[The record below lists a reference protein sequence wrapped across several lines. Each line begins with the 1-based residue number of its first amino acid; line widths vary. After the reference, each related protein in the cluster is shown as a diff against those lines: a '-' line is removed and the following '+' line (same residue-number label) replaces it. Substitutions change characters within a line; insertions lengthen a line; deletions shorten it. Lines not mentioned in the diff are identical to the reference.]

1 MTSAYFYFN
10 QAQLDTADS
19 YRQSGNY
26 PAMYN
31 TLSQA
36 VRAGGGDPRLANW
49 LTRAGEINSGRGFYA
64 EFVRG
69 AVYEAGREAG
79 KNIDAAVFQ
88 RVSNMLAMDV
98 MADAIRDKRLSFDNV
113 ISRDV
118 GTAIGGEE
126 TGGLGLSPDKWA
138 GTVGAAFPIGVG
150 GLGMD
155 PDSEFYQN
163 LEKYYRENGYDPYQR
178 ADRLFDLIDDNVAG
192 AIHAAQDPIARNEIA
207 TKIAIDAIMQ
217 YSALIQQQLGVAKII
232 SELGSDVVQSD
243 GQSWTWDGVRDAAK
257 QFSQMAAGLHW
268 YQDFLQGTMNMAKAL
283 AEGSA
288 DVFSGAEATWK
299 RWIQPLFDHLRE
311 MIRDSIT
318 DGVDAVKQRLH
329 DWRTHLGDAF
339 QRLANQLHKD
349 SDAFMTLLHDLFG
362 YQRDVR
368 DPLVLDL
375 DGDGIETVAAGKNIL
390 FDHDGDGIKHASGWI
405 KSDDGLL
412 VLDRNGNGHI
422 DDGSELFG
430 ADTLL
435 ANGQKATSG
444 FEALRDLD
452 SNGDGVFDAG
462 DTRFT
467 DVRVWRDLNQDG
479 RSQTNE
485 LFTLSSLG
493 IASIALTPTDTQRV
507 NLNDGNFIDGRGTY
521 TRSDGRTGVVGNL
534 QLGLDH
540 FYRDYNG
547 AHAQVTVSEA
557 ARALPAITGSGAV
570 RDLQEAA
577 SQSPALLAAV
587 QALLSGTTPGTLRAA
602 LDQVI
607 ALWADTSTMRSSEE
621 RLEASGD
628 MQRNVYYQW
637 FVPAAVIAQGQEAVQ
652 TWTQQQHA
660 RLGPI
665 IGILEKFNGS
675 TLVSDHNGQ
684 ISMGGQIFSWNR
696 VVHPDGHGEEV
707 MTFRFLPEQFDPLID
722 PFTKAYAHLKES
734 IYIRLVLQQRLS
746 DYLSGLTMTY
756 HHGVMGW
763 DASGVH
769 AKLDDT
775 WQHNKAQALQ
785 DAMDLYR
792 YGSDALAGSDWK
804 PLDTLRDMIDR
815 TAAAPD
821 GIQAL
826 KEAGTPFVSGDLEGS
841 AAADIMF
848 GDAGA
853 NTLSGGAGDDVLS
866 GGGGDDTLYGG
877 EGNDILRGDAGND
890 LLYGSS
896 QNNTYLFNQ
905 GDGHDT
911 LVDQGGSDTIVFGTG
926 IAASDIRGWLQG
938 QDVVLDLGN
947 GHDSIRFKNRVN
959 SDGGRDTRTDIEQIT
974 FADGTVWTGKTL
986 NDMALTTQG
995 TSGNDT
1001 LQGWQGRDTMLGGAG
1016 DDTLSGRGGDDV
1028 LLGGDGNDL
1037 LDGGSGSNRLEG
1049 GAGNDVLKVSAY
1061 YSSDNVLSGGT
1072 GDDTLYGSNNS
1083 DTYLFEKGDGHDTLV
1098 EQGGTDKLVLGAGI
1112 AASDVKVLR
1121 EGQDVVLDLGNGHD
1135 SIRLKDWL
1143 TSDGYRSGSA
1153 DIEQIV
1159 FADGTVWT
1167 GETLSDI
1174 GLTTIGTSG
1183 NDTLQG
1189 WQGRDILLG
1198 GAGDDVL
1205 SGGAGS
1211 NRLEGG
1217 AGNDVLKVSAYYS
1230 SDNVLSGGTGDD
1242 TLYGSIFADT
1252 YLFNQGDGHDTL
1264 VEQGGTDKLVLGAGI
1279 VASDVKVLREGQDV
1293 VLDLGNGHDSIRLK
1307 DWLTSDGYRSG
1318 SADIEQ
1324 IVFADGTVWTGE
1336 TLSDIGLTTI
1346 GTSGNDTLQGWQG
1359 RDILL
1364 GGAGDDVLS
1373 GGAGSNRLE
1382 GGAGNDVLKVSAYY
1396 SSDNVLS
1403 GGTGDDTL
1411 YGSDNADTY
1420 LFNQGDGHDT
1430 LVDQGGS
1437 DTLVLGTGIAASD
1450 IRGWLQGQDVVLDLG
1465 NGHDSIRFKNRVNSD
1480 GGRDT
1485 RTDIEQIT
1493 FADGTVWTGK
1503 TLNDMALTTQGTS
1516 GNDTLNGWEGR
1527 DTMLGGA
1534 GDDTLSGRGGDDV
1547 LLGGDGND
1555 LLDGGSGSNRLEGG
1569 AGNDVLKVSA
1579 YYSSDNVLSGG
1590 TGDDTL
1596 YGSIF
1601 ADTYLFNQGDGHDT
1615 IVEQGGTDKLVLGA
1629 GIVASDVKVLREGQD
1644 VVLDLGNGHDSI
1656 RLKDWLT
1663 SDGYRSSTAHIE
1675 QIVFADGTV
1684 WTGET
1689 LSDIGLT
1696 TIGTSGDDTLQG
1708 WQGRDILLGGAGD
1721 DVLSGG
1727 AGSNRLEGGAGNDVL
1742 KVSAY
1747 YSSDN
1752 VLSGG
1757 TGDDTLYGSNNSDT
1771 YLFEKGDG
1779 HDTLVEQG
1787 GTDKLVLGAGIVASD
1802 VKVLREGQD
1811 VVLDLGNGHDSIR
1824 LKDWLT
1830 SDGYRS
1836 STANIEQIVFADG
1849 TVWTG
1854 ETLSDIGLTTIGT
1867 SGDDTLQGW
1876 QGRDILLGGAGD
1888 DVLSGGAGTNR
1899 LEGGAGNDVLK
1910 VSAYYSSDNVLNGGT
1925 GDDTL
1930 YGSDNADTYL
1940 FNQGDG
1946 HDTLVD
1952 QGGTDTLVLGTGI
1965 AASDIR
1971 GWLQGQD
1978 VVLDLGNGHDSIR
1991 FKNRVNSDG
2000 GRDTRTDIEQ
2010 ITFADGTV
2018 WTGKTLN
2025 DMALTTQGTSGNDT
2039 LNGWEG
2045 RDTMLGGAGDDTLS
2059 GRGGDDVLL
2068 GGDGNDLLDGG
2079 SGSNRLEGGAGN
2091 DVLKVSAYY
2100 SSDNVLSGGTGDDTL
2115 YGSIFADTYLFNQ
2128 GDGHDTIVEQGGTDK
2143 LVLGAGIVASDVKVL
2158 REGQDV
2164 VLDLGN
2170 GHDSIRLKDWLTSD
2184 GYRSSTAHIEQI
2196 VFADGTVWTGETLS
2210 DIGLTTVG
2218 TSGDNTLQ
2226 GWQGRDILLGG
2237 AGDDVLS
2244 GGAGT
2249 NRLEGGAGNDV
2260 LKVSAYYSSDNVLSG
2275 GTGDDTL
2282 YGSDNADTYLFNQGD
2297 GHDTLVDQGGSD
2309 TLVLGTGIAAS
2320 DIRGWLQGQDVVLDL
2335 GNGHD
2340 SIRFKNRVN
2349 SDGGRDTR
2357 TDIEQITFA
2366 DGTVWTGKTLNDMAL
2381 TTQGTSGNDTLNGW
2395 EGRDTMLGGA
2405 GDDTLSGRGGDD
2417 VLLGGDGNDLLD
2429 GGSGSNRLEGGAG
2442 NDVLKVSAYYS
2453 SDNVLSGGTGD
2464 DTLYGSIFADT
2475 YLFNQGDGHDTLV
2488 EQGGTDRLVFGEG
2501 LHREEALFT
2510 KSGDDLSILFNHG
2523 DDQVT
2528 VAGWFSTPA
2537 HQVESFVFQDGTVLS
2552 GEVERLIA
2560 AMAMPSA
2567 VTTTQATVRD
2577 TNEHHL
2583 LVASSIV

>member
-1 MTSAYFYFN
+1 MSLTAE
-10 QAQLDTADS
+10 QANALLDSITTKEQLRDLINQLD
-19 YRQSGNY
+19 
-26 PAMYN
+26 
-31 TLSQA
+31 
-36 VRAGGGDPRLANW
+36 
-49 LTRAGEINSGRGFYA
+49 INSGGSTTVLYSGNTVNGLDNFQILQGMLHNGDDIRVIDNTEAAKFLNVTPGDPNRNDVLEEKLQQIFGDDPNERNSRSNQFLFGERTA
-64 EFVRG
+64 DGTRFPNGAWDNISARFVDATVGEVRTLTGG
-69 AVYEAGREAG
+69 ASVNGVFNQTELPRLLNNPNITSVDGLPLSDLQRLGPAAAFQAISAQSDNLSGYIKVA
-79 KNIDAAVFQ
+79 IDADGRIIHLPDGVP
-88 RVSNMLAMDV
+88 
-98 MADAIRDKRLSFDNV
+98 RLDSRQYFGLTGVEGKPPLVDTGRYGSFDRFIPERRSGHV
-113 ISRDV
+113 DGARLVQEIKDGYQSASRLLGPESGAARANALRVLGKMGVAADLLSLATMV
-118 GTAIGGEE
+118 HDANAAYARGDTSAGNTIVQDW
-126 TGGLGLSPDKWA
+126 TSRYLGGLM
-138 GTVGAAFPIGVG
+138 G
-150 GLGMD
+150 GLMEAQAVGSLLTPLYMD
-155 PDSEFYQN
+155 GP
-163 LEKYYRENGYDPYQR
+163 
-178 ADRLFDLIDDNVAG
+178 AG
-192 AIHAAQDPIARNEIA
+192 AIFASILTLAA
-207 TKIAIDAIMQ
+207 
-217 YSALIQQQLGVAKII
+217 GV
-232 SELGSDVVQSD
+232 EGTFLGSHYLGDVLNKIFDQLHRL
-243 GQSWTWDGVRDAAK
+243 GQVSEQA
-257 QFSQMAAGLHW
+257 
-268 YQDFLQGTMNMAKAL
+268 
-283 AEGSA
+283 
-288 DVFSGAEATWK
+288 
-299 RWIQPLFDHLRE
+299 
-311 MIRDSIT
+311 
-318 DGVDAVKQRLH
+318 LH
-329 DWRTHLGDAF
+329 DWITHMSDAF

-1001 LQGWQGRDTMLGGAG
+1001 L
-1016 DDTLSGRGGDDV
+1016 
-1028 LLGGDGNDL
+1028 
-1037 LDGGSGSNRLEG
+1037 
-1049 GAGNDVLKVSAY
+1049 
-1061 YSSDNVLSGGT
+1061 
-1072 GDDTLYGSNNS
+1072 
-1083 DTYLFEKGDGHDTLV
+1083 
-1098 EQGGTDKLVLGAGI
+1098 
-1112 AASDVKVLR
+1112 
-1121 EGQDVVLDLGNGHD
+1121 
-1135 SIRLKDWL
+1135 
-1143 TSDGYRSGSA
+1143 
-1153 DIEQIV
+1153 
-1159 FADGTVWT
+1159 
-1167 GETLSDI
+1167 
-1174 GLTTIGTSG
+1174 
-1183 NDTLQG
+1183 
-1189 WQGRDILLG
+1189 
-1198 GAGDDVL
+1198 
-1205 SGGAGS
+1205 
-1211 NRLEGG
+1211 
-1217 AGNDVLKVSAYYS
+1217 
-1230 SDNVLSGGTGDD
+1230 
-1242 TLYGSIFADT
+1242 
-1252 YLFNQGDGHDTL
+1252 
-1264 VEQGGTDKLVLGAGI
+1264 
-1279 VASDVKVLREGQDV
+1279 
-1293 VLDLGNGHDSIRLK
+1293 
-1307 DWLTSDGYRSG
+1307 
-1318 SADIEQ
+1318 
-1324 IVFADGTVWTGE
+1324 
-1336 TLSDIGLTTI
+1336 
-1346 GTSGNDTLQGWQG
+1346 
-1359 RDILL
+1359 
-1364 GGAGDDVLS
+1364 
-1373 GGAGSNRLE
+1373 
-1382 GGAGNDVLKVSAYY
+1382 
-1396 SSDNVLS
+1396 
-1403 GGTGDDTL
+1403 
-1411 YGSDNADTY
+1411 
-1420 LFNQGDGHDT
+1420 
-1430 LVDQGGS
+1430 
-1437 DTLVLGTGIAASD
+1437 
-1450 IRGWLQGQDVVLDLG
+1450 
-1465 NGHDSIRFKNRVNSD
+1465 
-1480 GGRDT
+1480 
-1485 RTDIEQIT
+1485 
-1493 FADGTVWTGK
+1493 
-1503 TLNDMALTTQGTS
+1503 
-1516 GNDTLNGWEGR
+1516 
-1527 DTMLGGA
+1527 
-1534 GDDTLSGRGGDDV
+1534 
-1547 LLGGDGND
+1547 
-1555 LLDGGSGSNRLEGG
+1555 
-1569 AGNDVLKVSA
+1569 
-1579 YYSSDNVLSGG
+1579 
-1590 TGDDTL
+1590 
-1596 YGSIF
+1596 
-1601 ADTYLFNQGDGHDT
+1601 
-1615 IVEQGGTDKLVLGA
+1615 
-1629 GIVASDVKVLREGQD
+1629 
-1644 VVLDLGNGHDSI
+1644 
-1656 RLKDWLT
+1656 
-1663 SDGYRSSTAHIE
+1663 
-1675 QIVFADGTV
+1675 
-1684 WTGET
+1684 
-1689 LSDIGLT
+1689 
-1696 TIGTSGDDTLQG
+1696 
-1708 WQGRDILLGGAGD
+1708 
-1721 DVLSGG
+1721 
-1727 AGSNRLEGGAGNDVL
+1727 
-1742 KVSAY
+1742 
-1747 YSSDN
+1747 
-1752 VLSGG
+1752 
-1757 TGDDTLYGSNNSDT
+1757 
-1771 YLFEKGDG
+1771 
-1779 HDTLVEQG
+1779 
-1787 GTDKLVLGAGIVASD
+1787 
-1802 VKVLREGQD
+1802 
-1811 VVLDLGNGHDSIR
+1811 
-1824 LKDWLT
+1824 
-1830 SDGYRS
+1830 
-1836 STANIEQIVFADG
+1836 
-1849 TVWTG
+1849 
-1854 ETLSDIGLTTIGT
+1854 
-1867 SGDDTLQGW
+1867 
-1876 QGRDILLGGAGD
+1876 
-1888 DVLSGGAGTNR
+1888 
-1899 LEGGAGNDVLK
+1899 
-1910 VSAYYSSDNVLNGGT
+1910 
-1925 GDDTL
+1925 
-1930 YGSDNADTYL
+1930 
-1940 FNQGDG
+1940 
-1946 HDTLVD
+1946 
-1952 QGGTDTLVLGTGI
+1952 
-1965 AASDIR
+1965 
-1971 GWLQGQD
+1971 
-1978 VVLDLGNGHDSIR
+1978 
-1991 FKNRVNSDG
+1991 
-2000 GRDTRTDIEQ
+2000 
-2010 ITFADGTV
+2010 
-2018 WTGKTLN
+2018 
-2025 DMALTTQGTSGNDT
+2025 
-2039 LNGWEG
+2039 NGWEG

-2282 YGSDNADTYLFNQGD
+2282 YGSNNSDTYLFE
-2297 GHDTLVDQGGSD
+2297 
-2309 TLVLGTGIAAS
+2309 
-2320 DIRGWLQGQDVVLDL
+2320 
-2335 GNGHD
+2335 
-2340 SIRFKNRVN
+2340 K
-2349 SDGGRDTR
+2349 
-2357 TDIEQITFA
+2357 
-2366 DGTVWTGKTLNDMAL
+2366 
-2381 TTQGTSGNDTLNGW
+2381 
-2395 EGRDTMLGGA
+2395 
-2405 GDDTLSGRGGDD
+2405 
-2417 VLLGGDGNDLLD
+2417 
-2429 GGSGSNRLEGGAG
+2429 
-2442 NDVLKVSAYYS
+2442 
-2453 SDNVLSGGTGD
+2453 
-2464 DTLYGSIFADT
+2464 
-2475 YLFNQGDGHDTLV
+2475 GDGHDTLV